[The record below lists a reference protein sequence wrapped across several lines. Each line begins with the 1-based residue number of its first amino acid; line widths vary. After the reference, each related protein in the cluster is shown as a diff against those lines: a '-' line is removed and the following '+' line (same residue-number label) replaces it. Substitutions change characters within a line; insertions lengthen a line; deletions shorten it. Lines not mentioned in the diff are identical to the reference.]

1 MLVITLSLL
10 VFISFVIALF
20 LNIKPFGQVP
30 TGERRK
36 RMEKSPNFRNGKFW
50 NIEVTPMMINDE
62 LTKSS
67 KSDMK
72 NRRPM
77 SPIQVQKTDLKH
89 LDTSENLFVW
99 FGHSSYLMQLDG
111 KRFLVDPV
119 FIQSSPIPFINRPF
133 AGTDVYKPDDMPDI
147 DYLIITHDHWDHLD
161 YKSVTALRERVGK
174 VVCGLGVGAH
184 FERWGYSKEAIV
196 ELDWNESFSLE
207 DGFDIHCLTSRH
219 FSGRGIDRN
228 LTLWMSAL
236 LQTPSMNVYI
246 GGDGGYGIHFAEI
259 GQRFPNIDLA
269 ILENGQY
276 NMRWRYIHT
285 MPDMLPKVAKDLNP
299 QTIITVHHSKY
310 ALSVHPWT
318 EPIENA
324 KKLRDDYSMNV
335 LIPSIGEVVVLKK
348 HSVE

>member
-10 VFISFVIALF
+10 VFISFLIALF

-30 TGERRK
+30 TGERLK
-36 RMEKSPNFRNGKFW
+36 RMQESPHFRKGKFW
-50 NIEVTPMMINDE
+50 NIEATPLMINDE

-67 KSDMK
+67 KNNII

-77 SPIQVQKTDLKH
+77 SPIQVQKTNLKH
-89 LDTSENLFVW
+89 LDTDNNLFVW

-119 FIQSSPIPFINRPF
+119 FIQSSPVPFVNRPF
-133 AGTDVYKPDDMPDI
+133 PGTDVFKPDDMPDI

-161 YKSVTALRERVGK
+161 YKTVSALKDRVGK

-184 FERWGYSKEAIV
+184 LERWGYAKEAII
-196 ELDWNESFSLE
+196 ELDWNEDYNLE
-207 DGFDIHCLTSRH
+207 EGFDIHCLTSRH
-219 FSGRGIDRN
+219 FSVRGIDRN
-228 LTLWMSAL
+228 ITLWISAL

-246 GGDGGYGIHFAEI
+246 GGDGGYGSHFAEI

-269 ILENGQY
+269 VLENGQY

-285 MPDMLPKVAKDLNP
+285 MPDKLPQVAKDLNAK
-299 QTIITVHHSKY
+299 TIVTVHHSKF

-324 KKLRDDYSMNV
+324 KRLRDEYSMNV
-335 LIPSIGEVVVLKK
+335 LIPSIGEVVVLNKQSAK
-348 HSVE
+348 